1 MPAYK
6 DKNTGKWY
14 ISFYYEDWDGQTQK
28 KFKRGFETKKE
39 ALDYEK
45 KFSVKMKGSLN
56 MLFEDFYELYKE
68 DVKESVRLNTWLTK
82 EHMIRTKV
90 LPFFSGMKISE
101 IKPVVVKKWHNV
113 LLTIE
118 NAEGEKYKPTYL
130 KSIHA
135 QLSCIFNHAVKFYG
149 LRQNP
154 CKVTG
159 RIGKRKSDDEVEFWT
174 KEEYTSFIE
183 KVKDKDISFYAFEI
197 LYWTGI
203 RIGELRAL
211 TKADF
216 DLGKKTMRIN
226 KSTQRIDS
234 QEVITD
240 PKTSKSKRTILLPN
254 FLVKELEDYFLKI
267 EYFNQ
272 DDLIFPKTPS
282 YFRRE
287 LERGIGL
294 SGVKRIKLHA
304 LRHSHISLLI
314 EMGFSPVDI
323 AERTGHESI
332 KVLMEYSHMFPTK
345 QKDMANKLNELGE

>member
-14 ISFYYEDWDGQTQK
+14 VSFYYEDWDGQTQK

-45 KFSVKMKGSLN
+45 KFSIKMKGSLN

-118 NAEGEKYKPTYL
+118 NAEGEKYKPTYS

-216 DLGKKTMRIN
+216 DLGKK
-226 KSTQRIDS
+226 Q
-234 QEVITD
+234 
-240 PKTSKSKRTILLPN
+240 
-254 FLVKELEDYFLKI
+254 
-267 EYFNQ
+267 
-272 DDLIFPKTPS
+272 
-282 YFRRE
+282 
-287 LERGIGL
+287 
-294 SGVKRIKLHA
+294 
-304 LRHSHISLLI
+304 
-314 EMGFSPVDI
+314 
-323 AERTGHESI
+323 
-332 KVLMEYSHMFPTK
+332 
-345 QKDMANKLNELGE
+345 

>member
-1 MPAYK
+1 M
-6 DKNTGKWY
+6 
-14 ISFYYEDWDGQTQK
+14 E
-28 KFKRGFETKKE
+28 
-39 ALDYEK
+39 
-45 KFSVKMKGSLN
+45 GSLN

-101 IKPVVVKKWHNV
+101 IKPAVIKKWHNV

-216 DLGKKTMRIN
+216 DLGKK
-226 KSTQRIDS
+226 Q
-234 QEVITD
+234 
-240 PKTSKSKRTILLPN
+240 
-254 FLVKELEDYFLKI
+254 
-267 EYFNQ
+267 
-272 DDLIFPKTPS
+272 
-282 YFRRE
+282 
-287 LERGIGL
+287 
-294 SGVKRIKLHA
+294 
-304 LRHSHISLLI
+304 
-314 EMGFSPVDI
+314 
-323 AERTGHESI
+323 
-332 KVLMEYSHMFPTK
+332 
-345 QKDMANKLNELGE
+345 